1 MNGPIHEVPRSRP
14 AGAKR
19 GGIAF
24 EQVAEEILCFD
35 VKTSTTI

>member
-19 GGIAF
+19 AR
-24 EQVAEEILCFD
+24 VV
-35 VKTSTTI
+35 VKTSGFSSQRE